1 MRERGGGGGGVVI
14 YEGYQAGG
22 FEKRIS
28 AVIFCGREIM
38 FKNKETEPGL
48 KLLTKTTLL
57 AFVIENERIPDK
69 EVQKYFYTFRI
80 CQITLS
86 IMKEKRN

>member
-1 MRERGGGGGGVVI
+1 
-14 YEGYQAGG
+14 
-22 FEKRIS
+22 
-28 AVIFCGREIM
+28 M